1 MSDQG
6 KKNKGWENLRNHK
19 FQSREEARQAGMVGG
34 LLSGVARREK
44 RLITDALI
52 KVLSSKGVHG
62 TRSDNIVHAWVEAA
76 EGGDIK
82 AITSITDRIEGKPVQ
97 QVQVQG
103 NVDVA
108 QALLSARKQVTQD
121 E

>member
-1 MSDQG
+1 MTDE
-6 KKNKGWENLRNHK
+6 KRHKGLRP
-19 FQSREEARQAGMVGG
+19 FRSTAEASQAGMVGG
-34 LLSGVARREK
+34 LMSGVARREK
-44 RLITDALI
+44 RLITDALL
-52 KVLSSKGVHG
+52 KVLATKGLHG
-62 TRSDNIVHAWVEAA
+62 TRGDNVVHAWVEAA

-82 AITSITDRIEGKPVQ
+82 AITSIADRIEGKPIQ

-108 QALLSARKQVTQD
+108 QALLSARNQVKKD

>member
-1 MSDQG
+1 MS
-6 KKNKGWENLRNHK
+6 KRKGAPQNLRPVK
-19 FQSREEARQAGMVGG
+19 TKEEAKERGRKGG
-34 LLSGVARREK
+34 IASGEARRNK
-44 RLITDALI
+44 RLLTDALLA
-52 KVLSSKGVHG
+52 VLATKGIHG
-62 TRSDNIVHAWVEAA
+62 TRGDNIVHAWVEAA

-82 AITSITDRIEGKPVQ
+82 AITSIADRIEGKPVQ